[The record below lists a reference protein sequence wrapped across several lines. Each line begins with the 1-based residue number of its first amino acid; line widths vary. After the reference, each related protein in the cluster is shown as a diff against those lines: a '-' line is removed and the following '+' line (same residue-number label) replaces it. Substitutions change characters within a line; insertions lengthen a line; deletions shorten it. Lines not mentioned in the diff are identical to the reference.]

1 MSGASLAGQ
10 PSPRFDATWTWN
22 GLRMSS
28 RGLGCA
34 AAVVQRMFV
43 LVDLAALP
51 VRRETV
57 DGRSRIN
64 CTLLCED
71 EDNQVLQLNAVWQCL
86 IGIHRPFIQHQ

>member
-34 AAVVQRMFV
+34 AAVELSRSKN
-43 LVDLAALP
+43 
-51 VRRETV
+51 VRLGRPRGV
-57 DGRSRIN
+57 ASPAGDG
-64 CTLLCED
+64 
-71 EDNQVLQLNAVWQCL
+71 
-86 IGIHRPFIQHQ
+86 